1 MQLAHPFIRLP
12 LQFDASRLREEVLA
26 IPEDAWNPHPQGF
39 PGNSALLLISREGN
53 PRDDALS
60 GPMLPTPNLDALPYL
75 RQVLASFSTVW
86 GRSRL
91 MRIDGNAEANWHM
104 DANYYWHQRVRMHVP
119 IQTNNAVTFHCGDD
133 TVNMKAGE
141 SWIFNTWK
149 MHNVVNPHPDR
160 RIHLVADTT
169 GSALFWD
176 LVARG
181 QPHPG
186 DGDHWHP
193 DPVLPWQPDVE
204 ATLDTEHWNTPGI
217 MSPWEMLDLVRHVF
231 TDIPPGARA
240 EAAAHVRTFEAFQQ
254 DWRTLWSRFR
264 DQRDGLPAYKTLRD
278 AFLEKL
284 NSLPDIMLGNRMS
297 LPGMLR
303 TLSTVFINE
312 AMLERINRSSP
323 VTVTSV
329 ATNQATATAAV
340 APAEKTVAAPQ
351 GSDPFNTPV
360 FIVAAPRS
368 GSSWLFETLSESS
381 ELLTLGGE
389 GHPHI
394 ESIEALD
401 PRRNGRWHNR
411 LDADDAT
418 PDTARQLRA
427 NYLAGLKDHNGQAVQ
442 PTKPFRFLEK
452 TPKNALRIAFLKKVF
467 PQARFIYL
475 HRDPR
480 ENIASIIE
488 AWKSGRFVTYKN
500 LPGWQGQPWSLLLPP
515 EWQTQQGKP
524 PEAVASWQWQAT
536 NAAIVDEL
544 SRLPRNDWTSISYQ
558 ELCQDTDAALAKLCA
573 FIGITPL
580 AQDSSKKLSQ
590 HTLTPPDPNKW
601 RKHEAAIM
609 AEESAWS
616 AISNRID
623 TLEHRPP
630 ETPAED
636 ASRMTA
642 PATPTSPQGDTNA
655 TPPAMDFSSVFT
667 TGMPAILK
675 DLGTTLLVTTYQA
688 GKLIVVREQEGR
700 VNTHFR
706 LLKKPMGLVGDIN
719 RFAVG
724 TLNQII
730 EYRNMPSVA
739 RNLES
744 PLAHDGVY
752 VPRQLHFT
760 GDVDIHEMVFAND
773 GRLWFANTRF
783 SCLCV
788 RDFDH
793 SFVPVW
799 RPPFVTGY
807 APEDRC
813 HLNGLG
819 LRDGVPRYV
828 TMLGQTNTRGGWRE
842 NKRDGGLLMDISDNR
857 IIAERLSMPHSPRWY
872 RDQLWVLE
880 SGEGSLAK
888 VNVDTGELTHVC
900 KLPGFTRGLDFYG
913 DFAFIGLSQVR
924 ESATFSGLPLTE
936 RDEPRSCG
944 VWVVNINTGQT
955 LGFLRFEGSVQE
967 IFSVQAIPGC
977 RHPEVLELDHPLIS
991 SSYALPDDALKEVD
1005 FDAIAA
1011 AEAERAKQAA
1021 ANAAKDASTTATD
1034 QTQ

>member
-60 GPMLPTPNLDALPYL
+60 GPMLPTPNLAALPYL
-75 RQVLASFSTVW
+75 RQVLAAFGTVW

-119 IQTNNAVTFHCGDD
+119 IQTNDAVTFHCGDD

-141 SWIFNTWK
+141 SWIFDTWK

-186 DGDHWHP
+186 ASDDWQP
-193 DPVLPWQPDVE
+193 DPVLPWRPGAD
-204 ATLDTEHWNTPGI
+204 ATFDTELWNTPGI
-217 MSPWEMLDLVRHVF
+217 MSPWEILDLARHVF
-231 TDIPPGARA
+231 ADIPPALARDA
-240 EAAAHVRTFEAFQQ
+240 EAHQRLFQAFQR
-254 DWRTLWSRFR
+254 DWRSLWSRFR
-264 DQRDGLPAYKTLRD
+264 DQRDGLPAYRALRD
-278 AFLEKL
+278 AFIEKL
-284 NSLPDIMLGNRMS
+284 AGLPDLMLGNRMS

-312 AMLERINRSSP
+312 ATLDRSEARAP
-323 VTVTSV
+323 
-329 ATNQATATAAV
+329 AATAATHSQ
-340 APAEKTVAAPQ
+340 APTTADMPTPARA
-351 GSDPFNTPV
+351 DNDLFDAPV

-389 GHPHI
+389 GHAHI

-401 PRRNGRWHNR
+401 PRRNGRWHNH
-411 LDADDAT
+411 LDAGNAT
-418 PDTARQLRA
+418 AEVARQLRA
-427 NYLAGLKDHNGQAVQ
+427 NYLAGLKDNNGQSIR

-488 AWKSGRFVTYKN
+488 AWQSGHFVTYRN

-515 EWQTQQGKP
+515 DWQTQQGKP
-524 PEAVASWQWQAT
+524 LESVACWQWQTT

-544 SRLPRNDWTSISYQ
+544 TRLPRNDWTSISYQ

-573 FIGITPL
+573 FIGVAPL
-580 AQDSSKKLSQ
+580 IKDNSKKLSQ

-601 RKHEAAIM
+601 RKHETAIM
-609 AEESAWS
+609 AQEPAWS
-616 AISNRID
+616 AISQRID

-636 ASRMTA
+636 ASRMTTPDTA
-642 PATPTSPQGDTNA
+642 PSPQGDANA

-667 TGMPAILK
+667 ASMPTILK
-675 DLGTTLLVTTYQA
+675 ELGITLLVSTYQA

-700 VNTHFR
+700 VNTHFK
-706 LLKKPMGLVGDIN
+706 LLKKPMGLVGDVN

-730 EYRNMPSVA
+730 EYRNIPSVA

-744 PLAHDGVY
+744 PLTHDGVY

-760 GDVDIHEMVFAND
+760 GDVDIHEMVFASD

-828 TMLGQTNTRGGWRE
+828 TMLGQTNSRGGWRE

-913 DFAFIGLSQVR
+913 DLAFIGLSQVR

-955 LGFLRFEGSVQE
+955 VGFLRFEGSVQE

-1011 AEAERAKQAA
+1011 AEEERARKAA
-1021 ANAAKDASTTATD
+1021 AESAGKTADTAPE
-1034 QTQ
+1034 QP